1 MHATLCLQAATL
13 CLQAKALYICIC
25 IQVVDV
31 SGGTP
36 QVMKYPRKG
45 SFEISYML
53 REEGHTFAREVTSR
67 PYA

>member
-1 MHATLCLQAATL
+1 MQPYASRPQLCASRL
-13 CLQAKALYICIC
+13 KVALYIYIC

-36 QVMKYPRKG
+36 QVMKYPRQG

-53 REEGHTFAREVTSR
+53 REEGHTFAKEVTSR